1 MYYNKNMYNVHVY
14 IYPYIDV
21 HIMYI
26 PGTKTVLLLEQTSER
41 LPCSI

>member
-14 IYPYIDV
+14 IPIY
-21 HIMYI
+21 MYI
-26 PGTKTVLLLEQTSER
+26 PGTKTVLLLDIEQTSER